1 MVPSLNILKTPDLHV
16 AGPKNT
22 NQEMEK
28 RDKNVPGVFTSVGVH
43 LNLAG

>member
-1 MVPSLNILKTPDLHV
+1 MVPSLNTLKTPVLHV
-16 AGPKNT
+16 AGPKRT

-28 RDKNVPGVFTSVGVH
+28 KNNMLGVFTSTGVH